1 MFIATISNYEELG
14 LKSLLIATIVALS
27 FVIRYLYTSKEIAI
41 SEKTKE
47 QSEAIKSKDER
58 ILEVIR
64 NHQNDLKEANN
75 DMKVFVEKY
84 HQFTQSL
91 KDLVDVRRERV

>member
-1 MFIATISNYEELG
+1 MFIATISNYEDLG

-27 FVIRYLYTSKEIAI
+27 FVVRYLYTSKEAAI
-41 SEKTKE
+41 TEKSKE
-47 QSEAIKSKDER
+47 LTEAIKSKDER
-58 ILEVIR
+58 ILEVIKS
-64 NHQNDLKEANN
+64 HQNDLKEANN
-75 DMKVFVEKY
+75 DMKIFVEKY